1 MCSSGDVQD
10 YVLLYFHVHFLVFVL
25 PCELLNK
32 IYALKTQAD
41 RLYSFLH
48 AIVPMK
54 AQGKRHTGFLKFLIV
69 IMDPQAP

>member
-1 MCSSGDVQD
+1 MCSSGDVRD

-32 IYALKTQAD
+32 IYALKAQAD

-54 AQGKRHTGFLKFLIV
+54 AQGKGNTGFLKLLIV
-69 IMDPQAP
+69 TMDPQAP